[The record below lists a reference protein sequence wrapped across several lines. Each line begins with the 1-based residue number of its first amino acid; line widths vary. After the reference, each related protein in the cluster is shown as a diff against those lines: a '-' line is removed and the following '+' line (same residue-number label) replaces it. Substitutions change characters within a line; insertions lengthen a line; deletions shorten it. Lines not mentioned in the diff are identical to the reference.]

1 MVRSEVKKAPTKQ
14 KFTSIRL
21 DLWTLLPCAGN
32 THFSGVFLGYLKKET
47 NKNPGTWWPMFRL
60 DPHLLNGA
68 CLFKPTLGKWGK
80 YIECLGMCFLH
91 QLNEFDGF
99 FLLNPIYYI
108 LHRFGMIWGFLRRGI
123 FLGSTTGNKN
133 RSKNGKGR
141 SYSPKG
147 WWNGVWWW
155 FTMVQYKNSP
165 QKTNPSNKNRIAWY
179 PRPQWD
185 I

>member
-80 YIECLGMCFLH
+80 YIECLGCVFYISWMNLTDSFCWIRSI
-91 QLNEFDGF
+91 
-99 FLLNPIYYI
+99 IYYI
-108 LHRFGMIWGFLRRGI
+108 DLGWFGAFYVVVSSWAVRLETRTDQKTEKVEAIL
-123 FLGSTTGNKN
+123 
-133 RSKNGKGR
+133 
-141 SYSPKG
+141 PKG
-147 WWNGVWWW
+147 GG
-155 FTMVQYKNSP
+155 MVFGGDLP
-165 QKTNPSNKNRIAWY
+165 WY
-179 PRPQWD
+179 NIKIHPKKQ
-185 I
+185 IQVIKIE